1 MPVYKVPWWYV
12 SFLNSA
18 IGFSNP
24 NVAEWLLHFVVA
36 NKEWTNLISF
46 FILPFPAVLLK
57 GQVSLQQESICWLNG
72 DCWDCWDNFSGI
84 SCIDACTVIIVSIS
98 SFIPLYMFLCHIASK
113 FSPVDME
120 SETLIFAAN
129 HDAHIGSYRRRGK
142 AAFIWAPF
150 WLCSC
155 MHFSA
160 SVICHT
166 YLSAKFDF
174 QCDCDVWLHHFVW
187 NFMVLNADVS
197 LQRRVVLLGT
207 PLQLHRQLQVSSF
220 STSEFS
226 L

>member
-1 MPVYKVPWWYV
+1 MTFLTSFYIQISAQRFRKLQSLHFSAILLMRVYKVPWWYV

-36 NKEWTNLISF
+36 NKEWSNLISF

-113 FSPVDME
+113 FS
-120 SETLIFAAN
+120 
-129 HDAHIGSYRRRGK
+129 RW
-142 AAFIWAPF
+142 IWKVK
-150 WLCSC
+150 
-155 MHFSA
+155 H
-160 SVICHT
+160 
-166 YLSAKFDF
+166 
-174 QCDCDVWLHHFVW
+174 
-187 NFMVLNADVS
+187 
-197 LQRRVVLLGT
+197 
-207 PLQLHRQLQVSSF
+207 
-220 STSEFS
+220 
-226 L
+226 